1 MKFVVVL
8 VVVLVGVVSADDT
21 YTTKYDGVD
30 IDNILKNDRLL
41 TSYFNCIMD
50 KGKCSPDG
58 TELKSKYFFWD
69 RGLVLLP
76 GGCGF

>member
-8 VVVLVGVVSADDT
+8 VVVLVGVVAAEDL

-58 TELKSKYFFWD
+58 TELKSKYFRD
-69 RGLVLLP
+69 RGHVLLR
-76 GGCGF
+76 GV